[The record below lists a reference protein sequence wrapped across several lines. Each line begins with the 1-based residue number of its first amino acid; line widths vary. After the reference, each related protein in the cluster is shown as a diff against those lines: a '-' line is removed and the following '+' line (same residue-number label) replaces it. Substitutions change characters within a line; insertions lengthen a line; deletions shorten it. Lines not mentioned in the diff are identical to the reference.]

1 MNFLRRRLSD
11 SSFIANL
18 PNGYMTD
25 LQRSDP
31 PPPPPST
38 ATPGVPATSSGQA
51 PAPAPN
57 AVPSASPAPECRPQA
72 APAPSSG
79 SGFFSSLTS
88 LSSITNVVK
97 QTAASAGLVDQNPAP
112 GPGPV
117 SMRFKILLIID
128 EPQHEWSRL
137 FRGKK
142 LQGDYDV
149 KVEQAEFSEINLVSH
164 ANGTCNVDMQ
174 LIRNGTKVVRSI
186 KPDFVLMR
194 QHAYSMAHNE
204 DFRNMIIGLQYAGV
218 PSINSLESIYSL
230 CDKPWAFAQLI
241 ATCKKLGPDKFP
253 LIDQTFYPN
262 HKDMISMPSFPVVVK
277 IGHAHSG
284 MGKVKVDNLSDFQDI
299 ASVVA
304 ITQTYTTTEPFID
317 AKYNIRVQRIGS
329 DYKAYMRTSISG
341 NWKSNTGSAML
352 EQVAMTDKYKLWVDI
367 CSEIFGG
374 LEICAVKAICGK
386 DGKDYITEVV
396 GSSMQLIGE
405 HQAEDRQLISD
416 LVLTKMNQL
425 QPRMAARSP
434 VQRPEVAEPTKN
446 TGQWRQS
453 QGGAVQA
460 QLTQPQRVE
469 PPAELAP
476 KVSPQPMPTPPSVSR
491 AATIP
496 IQKQASTPVAKPYS
510 APVSRPAPAP
520 VQKQSSA
527 PPPKPP
533 PPAVVRMTSAQG
545 SKPTPALV
553 QKPTPAPAPVLAPA
567 HVSAPVLSTTL
578 VTVSVSAPVS
588 PPAPAPAP
596 APAPVLSPTLA
607 TVTVPAPVSPP
618 APAPTPAAAP
628 VSAPTSALAPA
639 LLPALSPTPAPVS
652 PPVPPPASPPTL
664 APTTQQ
670 PKPQP
675 LASPSAAPA
684 PGKPA
689 ELPPLPPKPLVSPS
703 AAPAPGKPAELPPLP
718 PKPLPPK
725 PIPPVRRNSKPQI
738 QPKPQTPLPPKP
750 NPDAVSPSR
759 APGLSLSPKRSPG
772 RVQSPFLP
780 QSPAKAQ
787 PPMVLSP
794 DFHPDPTPILMPISA
809 TGTAPA
815 PEPAPEPTPAPVSVS
830 DPDSASSPASS
841 PVPVPASSPVPVPA
855 TVSAS
860 APAPESA
867 EAQPPVEERTA
878 PKGHPLLNKSQSL
891 TNAFSALGDASFF
904 RSSSTSSSTGGEDE
918 AKAET
923 IRNIRKSFAS
933 LFSD

>member
-38 ATPGVPATSSGQA
+38 ATPGVPATSPGQVPPAQAA
-51 PAPAPN
+51 P
-57 AVPSASPAPECRPQA
+57 

-97 QTAASAGLVDQNPAP
+97 QTAVSAGLVDQNPAP
-112 GPGPV
+112 GPGHV
-117 SMRFKILLIID
+117 SMRFKILLVID
-128 EPQHEWSRL
+128 EQQYVWSRL

-142 LQGDYDV
+142 IQGDYDI
-149 KVEQAEFSEINLVSH
+149 KVEQAAFSEINLVSH
-164 ANGTCNVDMQ
+164 ANGSCNVDIQ

-352 EQVAMTDKYKLWVDI
+352 EQVAMTDKYKQWVDI

-416 LVLTKMNQL
+416 LVLTKMNQA
-425 QPRMAARSP
+425 QPR
-434 VQRPEVAEPTKN
+434 T
-446 TGQWRQS
+446 
-453 QGGAVQA
+453 
-460 QLTQPQRVE
+460 
-469 PPAELAP
+469 
-476 KVSPQPMPTPPSVSR
+476 
-491 AATIP
+491 
-496 IQKQASTPVAKPYS
+496 
-510 APVSRPAPAP
+510 
-520 VQKQSSA
+520 
-527 PPPKPP
+527 
-533 PPAVVRMTSAQG
+533 
-545 SKPTPALV
+545 
-553 QKPTPAPAPVLAPA
+553 
-567 HVSAPVLSTTL
+567 
-578 VTVSVSAPVS
+578 
-588 PPAPAPAP
+588 
-596 APAPVLSPTLA
+596 
-607 TVTVPAPVSPP
+607 
-618 APAPTPAAAP
+618 
-628 VSAPTSALAPA
+628 
-639 LLPALSPTPAPVS
+639 
-652 PPVPPPASPPTL
+652 
-664 APTTQQ
+664 
-670 PKPQP
+670 
-675 LASPSAAPA
+675 
-684 PGKPA
+684 
-689 ELPPLPPKPLVSPS
+689 
-703 AAPAPGKPAELPPLP
+703 
-718 PKPLPPK
+718 
-725 PIPPVRRNSKPQI
+725 
-738 QPKPQTPLPPKP
+738 PKPQTPLPPLGLKP
-750 NPDAVSPSR
+750 SPDAVFSSR
-759 APGLSLSPKRSPG
+759 APGQSLSPKRSPG

-787 PPMVLSP
+787 PPTVLSP
-794 DFHPDPTPILMPISA
+794 DFHPDPTPIMMPMSS
-809 TGTAPA
+809 TGTAMA
-815 PEPAPEPTPAPVSVS
+815 PEPAPEPTPVSVS
-830 DPDSASSPASS
+830 ASFTSPFSSPVSASSPA
-841 PVPVPASSPVPVPA
+841 PVSASSP
-855 TVSAS
+855 
-860 APAPESA
+860 AP
-867 EAQPPVEERTA
+867 
-878 PKGHPLLNKSQSL
+878 SQSL

-904 RSSSTSSSTGGEDE
+904 RSSSTSSSAGGEDE